1 MAEPATTSATI
12 TMVAAT
18 ATVPS
23 LIAFGVPLGL
33 RPDVLLAGFAGS
45 LVAIILLNSVPS
57 SGDTW
62 QHLIS
67 TTLRRMAVVLASAL
81 TAGYLTPLALMIGNM
96 PDSLFLG
103 GAFAVGAGAQHARE
117 VHGWLVALLRH
128 ERIALQHALQPTA
141 YLVIPRTRAAH
152 VLVGQRSHLVFVH
165 GLRGVINPI
174 VSLWRQ

>member
-1 MAEPATTSATI
+1 MAQPATTSAAAV

-18 ATVPS
+18 ASVPS

-57 SGDTW
+57 TGDTW

-81 TAGYLTPLALMIGNM
+81 TSGYLTPLALMIGGV

-103 GAFAVGAGAQHARE
+103 GAFAVGAGAQH
-117 VHGWLVALLRH
+117 VLR
-128 ERIALQHALQPTA
+128 TA
-141 YLVIPRTRAAH
+141 
-152 VLVGQRSHLVFVH
+152 
-165 GLRGVINPI
+165 I
-174 VSLWRQ
+174 VRFGSDKTAGSI